1 MACIE
6 FCLLS
11 LHKQKDYNLKGNYVF
26 ISAMCIE
33 TLVQSRTFVCFRT
46 NTNGNNVGWG
56 GNDVQRLQLW
66 IHCMEMEW
74 NLFIAEISQFNLH
87 FNAFSPAL
95 IICRLFS
102 KLFHRFRLFH
112 SVSVPC
118 FRRQIIAMTGQSQW
132 WIPIFFVV
140 TCFRPNKWR
149 KSRHSNKYQRQSW
162 NSFSLTESRLYWHKR
177 TPKKTH
183 RTVFI
188 RNASVRF
195 MSSNKVETNDF
206 LFLLSHFFIVSICCS
221 SSSNDNGR
229 LHNKNRLTNWTA
241 AIVIRVRFN

>member
-112 SVSVPC
+112 SLSVPC

-132 WIPIFFVV
+132 WIPIFL
-140 TCFRPNKWR
+140 
-149 KSRHSNKYQRQSW
+149 
-162 NSFSLTESRLYWHKR
+162 SLLVSDQ
-177 TPKKTH
+177 
-183 RTVFI
+183 
-188 RNASVRF
+188 
-195 MSSNKVETNDF
+195 TNDERADIQTNTSDRAEIHSVWLNPVSIDTSARRKKHIALYSF
-206 LFLLSHFFIVSICCS
+206 ATLALDSWAQIKSKQMTSYFFCHIFLLFRFVAAAAAATTTVACITKTVSPIQ
-221 SSSNDNGR
+221 R
-229 LHNKNRLTNWTA
+229 LL
-241 AIVIRVRFN
+241 

>member
-112 SVSVPC
+112 SLSASLACDVKLSLWPDNHNDEFPFFLSLLVSD
-118 FRRQIIAMTGQSQW
+118 Q
-132 WIPIFFVV
+132 
-140 TCFRPNKWR
+140 
-149 KSRHSNKYQRQSW
+149 
-162 NSFSLTESRLYWHKR
+162 
-177 TPKKTH
+177 
-183 RTVFI
+183 
-188 RNASVRF
+188 
-195 MSSNKVETNDF
+195 TNDERADIQTNTSDRAEIHSVWLNPVSIDTSARRKKHIALYSF
-206 LFLLSHFFIVSICCS
+206 ATLALDSWAQIKSKQMTSYFFCHIFLLFRFVAAAAATTTVACITKTVSPIQ
-221 SSSNDNGR
+221 R
-229 LHNKNRLTNWTA
+229 LL
-241 AIVIRVRFN
+241 